1 MQFGDKL
8 KALRKEKRMTQ
19 EEVAQAIG
27 ISRRA
32 YMSYEQQNVR
42 PRNREIYTR
51 LAKLLDCDVNYLF
64 VDDDAVT
71 TGKATLEKILS
82 VVGTLPV
89 SMLSSVLYSPRRE
102 IDHELKDIERHVA
115 TLKGIIFSNMAE
127 KGIVFQQQ
135 KPLHIDILENI
146 FDTYLDV
153 KNRQSNEYILRYVY
167 LSDPYASDE
176 FHIQHTGTRLI
187 ETLTLLPAYENR
199 KVSIVTDNL
208 SVYKNLLHYK
218 GKISYKGNL
227 SVILADLPMVRLLKE
242 EYLSYY
248 NNETKDEWF
257 IV

>member
-1 MQFGDKL
+1 
-8 KALRKEKRMTQ
+8 
-19 EEVAQAIG
+19 
-27 ISRRA
+27 
-32 YMSYEQQNVR
+32 
-42 PRNREIYTR
+42 
-51 LAKLLDCDVNYLF
+51 
-64 VDDDAVT
+64 
-71 TGKATLEKILS
+71 
-82 VVGTLPV
+82 
-89 SMLSSVLYSPRRE
+89 MLSSVLYSPRRE